1 MPLPSFLRFEKKKPF
16 ISLESAKNSENDQ
29 LLPNVQPIAVKEED
43 KRSSKPGHHAIPS
56 SLFTL
61 NDKEKEELRDVLLNI
76 KLVELG
82 LMSE

>member
-43 KRSSKPGHHAIPS
+43 KRSSKPG
-56 SLFTL
+56 
-61 NDKEKEELRDVLLNI
+61 
-76 KLVELG
+76 
-82 LMSE
+82 